1 MQSRRNSS
9 HPLTVFAVVEEAR
22 GAFGW
27 FVAIPQP
34 FPCKELD

>member
-9 HPLTVFAVVEEAR
+9 HPLTVFAVEEAR